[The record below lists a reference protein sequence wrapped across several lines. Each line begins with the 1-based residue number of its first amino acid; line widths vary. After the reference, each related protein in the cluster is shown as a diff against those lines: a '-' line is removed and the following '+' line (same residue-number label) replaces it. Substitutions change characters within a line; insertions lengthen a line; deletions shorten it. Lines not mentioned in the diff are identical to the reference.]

1 MLVCVGQQGRSQSR
15 EITAMTAN
23 ATGSV
28 ATEMVAIGAP
38 RTCPDLEAQVELTP
52 LAQGPDALRAYGHS
66 FEGPPHATEIA
77 PMTATAT
84 GSFETEMVSI
94 DALRPDPAN
103 PRSIGSDELDALER
117 SIRTFGFVSPV
128 VARRADGVV
137 IGGHQRLLAARRL
150 GLASVPVVWLDLDP
164 ERAHLLGLA
173 LNRIAG
179 TWDQALLARLL
190 AELNASPD
198 VDVTLSGFRADEIGN
213 LLRSLE
219 AREKRDRVESFDLDT
234 ALEEARRSG
243 RATPGSLWA
252 LGEHRLLCGDATK
265 PADVER
271 LLAGGR
277 ADMAFCDG
285 PYNVALGNHGGQ
297 RPGSRR
303 HRPIANDDLAPA
315 AFEAFVRA
323 WAGTLLRSV
332 DGALY
337 LCMSSKEW
345 PLLCR
350 VLAEAGGHWSDT
362 IIWSKRFVLGR
373 APYQHAYEP
382 IWFGW
387 RGGASPYWCGDRD
400 QSDVWEIER
409 PSASP
414 LHATMKPL
422 ALMERAI
429 TNSSRPG
436 ALVLDIFAG
445 SGSTLIAA
453 ERTGRRCATLE
464 IDPLY
469 VDVTMARWE
478 RFSGGEAVRI
488 DG

>member
-1 MLVCVGQQGRSQSR
+1 MIS
-15 EITAMTAN
+15 
-23 ATGSV
+23 
-28 ATEMVAIGAP
+28 
-38 RTCPDLEAQVELTP
+38 
-52 LAQGPDALRAYGHS
+52 
-66 FEGPPHATEIA
+66 
-77 PMTATAT
+77 TAT
-84 GSFETEMVSI
+84 GPFATEVVSI

-103 PRSIGSDELDALER
+103 PRSISSDELDALER

-137 IGGHQRLLAARRL
+137 IGGHQRLIAARRL
-150 GLASVPVVWLDLDP
+150 GLRTVPVVWLDLEP
-164 ERAHLLGLA
+164 EKARLLGLA

-190 AELNASPD
+190 AELKASPD
-198 VDVTLSGFRADEIGN
+198 VDITLSGFRTDEIGN

-219 AREKRDRVESFDLDT
+219 AREKRDRPESFDLDT

-243 RATPGSLWA
+243 RAEPGSLWA

-303 HRPIANDDLAPA
+303 HRPIANDDLEPA

-323 WAGTLLRSV
+323 WAGTLLGSV

-373 APYQHAYEP
+373 APYQHA
-382 IWFGW
+382 
-387 RGGASPYWCGDRD
+387 
-400 QSDVWEIER
+400 
-409 PSASP
+409 
-414 LHATMKPL
+414 
-422 ALMERAI
+422 
-429 TNSSRPG
+429 
-436 ALVLDIFAG
+436 
-445 SGSTLIAA
+445 
-453 ERTGRRCATLE
+453 
-464 IDPLY
+464 
-469 VDVTMARWE
+469 
-478 RFSGGEAVRI
+478 
-488 DG
+488 

>member
-1 MLVCVGQQGRSQSR
+1 
-15 EITAMTAN
+15 MT
-23 ATGSV
+23 S
-28 ATEMVAIGAP
+28 
-38 RTCPDLEAQVELTP
+38 
-52 LAQGPDALRAYGHS
+52 
-66 FEGPPHATEIA
+66 
-77 PMTATAT
+77 TAT
-84 GSFETEMVSI
+84 GSLVTEMVSI

-150 GLASVPVVWLDLDP
+150 GLASVPVVWLDLEP
-164 ERAHLLGLA
+164 EKARLLGLA

-179 TWDQALLARLL
+179 TWDEALLARLL
-190 AELNASPD
+190 AELKASPD
-198 VDVTLSGFRADEIGN
+198 VDITLSGFGPDEISD
-213 LLRSLE
+213 LLRSLA
-219 AREKRDRVESFDLDT
+219 AREKREQPESFDLDT

-243 RATPGSLWA
+243 RAELGSLWA
-252 LGEHRLLCGDATK
+252 LGENRLLCGDATK

-271 LLAGGR
+271 LLGGGR

-285 PYNVALGNHGGQ
+285 PYNVALGDHGGQ

-303 HRPIANDDLAPA
+303 RRPIANDDLAPA
-315 AFEAFVRA
+315 DFEAFVRA
-323 WAGTLLRSV
+323 WAGTLLGSV

-345 PLLCR
+345 PLMGR

-362 IIWSKRFVLGR
+362 IIWAKRFVLGR
-373 APYQHAYEP
+373 ASYQHAYEP

-387 RGGASPYWCGDRD
+387 RDGASPYWSGARD

-429 TNSSRPG
+429 LNSSRPG

-453 ERTGRRCATLE
+453 ERTGRHCATLE

-469 VDVTMARWE
+469 VEVTLARWE
-478 RFSGGEAVRI
+478 RFSGGTAVRF
-488 DG
+488 DD